1 MPRDLR
7 IRIYRKVDKG
17 YESPGKR
24 SAPGEKGSAGSAPGC
39 GLRPYSPGLRQGSA
53 FCSCPGSV
61 GADRADNLAVQVLA
75 GSVISALRAGRVGD
89 DGVEGVGG

>member
-24 SAPGEKGSAGSAPGC
+24 SAPGGFYKACDSRVRSAYPGYWSAPNR
-39 GLRPYSPGLRQGSA
+39 LQGKLV
-53 FCSCPGSV
+53 CSV
-61 GADRADNLAVQVLA
+61 MQV
-75 GSVISALRAGRVGD
+75 
-89 DGVEGVGG
+89 